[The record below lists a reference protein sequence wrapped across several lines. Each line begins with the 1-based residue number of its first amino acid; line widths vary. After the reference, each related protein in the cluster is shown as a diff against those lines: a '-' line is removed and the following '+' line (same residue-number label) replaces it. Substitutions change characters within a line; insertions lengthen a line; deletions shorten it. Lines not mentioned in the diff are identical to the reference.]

1 MYKFCVII
9 DVAIVFAMIICMVYN
24 MYMGMNNH
32 DTYYLVLGI
41 IDYMVLKLSVKNI
54 EYDIDKI
61 DNM

>member
-1 MYKFCVII
+1 MYKIFVFI
-9 DVAIVFAMIICMVYN
+9 DCAIVFSMIICMVYN

-41 IDYMVLKLSVKNI
+41 IDYMVLKLSAKNI

-61 DNM
+61 DNI